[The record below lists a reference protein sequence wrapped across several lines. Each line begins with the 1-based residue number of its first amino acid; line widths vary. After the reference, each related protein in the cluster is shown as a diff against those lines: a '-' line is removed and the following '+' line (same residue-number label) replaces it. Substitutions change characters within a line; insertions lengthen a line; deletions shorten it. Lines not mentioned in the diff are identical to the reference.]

1 MQTATMTS
9 KGQITVPAE
18 VRADLQLH
26 AGDRVR
32 FEKGD
37 NGIYQLRPVKGD
49 VMRLAGIFKHDGP
62 PLSIEDID
70 LAIGEAVTEADRRTR
85 R

>member
-18 VRADLQLH
+18 VRADLRLR

-32 FEKGD
+32 FEKLEDGV
-37 NGIYQLRPVKGD
+37 YRVRPVKGD
-49 VMRLAGIFKHDGP
+49 IRRLAGIFQHDGP
-62 PLSIEDID
+62 PLSIEDMD
-70 LAIGEAVTEADRRTR
+70 RMIGEAVMADDRRTR
-85 R
+85 Q